1 MVILE
6 GLHPK
11 TRGDAEAPPPSD
23 AYRRLPEYGQRISE
37 ATIAL
42 KPHLKQRFIRCGI
55 ILPYSAAAGG
65 ME

>member
-23 AYRRLPEYGQRISE
+23 AYRRLPGYGQCISE

-42 KPHLKQRFIRCGI
+42 KPYSKPSFVSCGI
-55 ILPYSAAAGG
+55 ILPYPAAAGG